1 MTDPV
6 DVAAGLNTA
15 TLGAVV
21 GRSEALTIPQSA
33 IAAFADVTG
42 DHQWI
47 HVDEE
52 RAADGPYGA
61 PIAHGYLVLSLLP
74 RFTRSVVDF
83 ASQGTVINYGLNRVR
98 FLGAARSGAEFYDEI
113 TLRDRT
119 DKSMGTLYELEH
131 AVTEASRG
139 DVVCSAFTL
148 TLVHRAS

>member
-1 MTDPV
+1 MTSPA

-15 TLGAVV
+15 AVGAVL
-21 GRSEALTIPQSA
+21 GRSESLTIEQQA
-33 IAAFADVTG
+33 ISAFADVTG

-47 HVDEE
+47 HVDEA

-83 ASQGTVINYGLNRVR
+83 ASQGTVINYGLNRAR
-98 FLGAARSGAEFYDEI
+98 FLGAARSGSTFYDEI

-119 DKSMGTLYELEH
+119 DKSMGTLYELDH
-131 AVTEASRG
+131 TVTDASSG

-148 TLVHRAS
+148 TLVHRAP